1 MSIGTLIT
9 QGTGTDT
16 ERTWGPSG
24 NVAAISHGATKAKA
38 PPWRLG
44 RECGPAAPGFQSPGD
59 RSYERYVLSVPA
71 TAGGCLLYSSQRWA
85 QRLAPPLPMEGRTA
99 PASSFLVDTWGEAC
113 LPSLTPGVQR
123 VAQWETRSHIGH
135 VMVSISS

>member
-59 RSYERYVLSVPA
+59 QSYERYVPVSASHSWWVLVIQLSEMGSAPCPSPPH
-71 TAGGCLLYSSQRWA
+71 GGQDSSCQLL
-85 QRLAPPLPMEGRTA
+85 
-99 PASSFLVDTWGEAC
+99 
-113 LPSLTPGVQR
+113 PG
-123 VAQWETRSHIGH
+123 GH
-135 VMVSISS
+135 LG